1 MTPPRAQIPVD
12 ALLLYSRP
20 AASASLPIMR
30 LSTLFFA
37 ALATASP
44 LAGTGSAL
52 TLGLAS
58 WDIEGY
64 AKDNPIGP
72 TTGGAGGKKITVSN
86 AEDLIAAV
94 KGDEPKVI
102 YVKGAIELPE
112 RLRVG
117 RNKSILGL
125 GWNAHIK
132 ENGITVDGS
141 DNVIIRNLKISYI
154 LGGDC
159 IAINNSTRVWVDH
172 NEFESE
178 ISQEIGPDTY
188 VRCPLRD

>member
-1 MTPPRAQIPVD
+1 
-12 ALLLYSRP
+12 
-20 AASASLPIMR
+20 MR
-30 LSTLFFA
+30 LTTLFFA

-44 LAGTGSAL
+44 LSGASSAL

-72 TTGGAGGKKITVSN
+72 TTGGAGGKKVTVSN
-86 AEDLIAAV
+86 AKDLLAAV
-94 KGDEPKVI
+94 KGDEPKTI
-102 YVKGAIELPE
+102 YVKGSIELPE
-112 RLRVG
+112 RLQVG
-117 RNKSILGL
+117 SNKSILGL

-132 ENGITVDGS
+132 ENGITVNGT

-154 LGGDC
+154 EGGDC
-159 IAINNSTRVWVDH
+159 IAINNATRVWVDH

-178 ISQEIGPDTY
+178 ISVEIGPDFY
-188 VRCPLRD
+188 VSVPLPNGVGLHTDNK